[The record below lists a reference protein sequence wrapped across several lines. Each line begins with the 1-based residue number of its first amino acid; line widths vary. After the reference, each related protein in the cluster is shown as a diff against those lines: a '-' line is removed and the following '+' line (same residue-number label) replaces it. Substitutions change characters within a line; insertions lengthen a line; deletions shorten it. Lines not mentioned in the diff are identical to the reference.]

1 MFSDILTRVHW
12 KPLELED
19 RYPLY
24 AMTKD
29 LERTIKMADP
39 SYKGPFV
46 VLSLCVAS
54 RTKTRFFVI
63 FLVASIVFGISVSID
78 YTQYLVFW

>member
-1 MFSDILTRVHW
+1 MFSDILTRVNW

-29 LERTIKMADP
+29 LERTIQMADLF
-39 SYKGPFV
+39 YKPLCRFV
-46 VLSLCVAS
+46 PLRGFA
-54 RTKTRFFVI
+54 
-63 FLVASIVFGISVSID
+63 
-78 YTQYLVFW
+78 